1 MLERVIDFL
10 RPYLDAPWGYLVVGL
25 ATFLEN
31 SIGAGVIVPGETLV
45 LLGGVYAAIG
55 DLWLPLVIVIVV
67 IGAVLGDNVG
77 YWIGRR
83 YGRGFLERYGRRMF
97 VTPERIAVAERYYA
111 THGGKTIFFARF
123 IPVVRSVGFI
133 VAGVAHME
141 WKRFFVYDVAGALVW
156 GITHSLI
163 GYALGASYERWARY
177 STRAGIAILAVLV
190 LLIVGSKFL
199 VSRRTRELD
208 RTEAE
213 ILEHDA
219 DRAD

>member
-1 MLERVIDFL
+1 
-10 RPYLDAPWGYLVVGL
+10 
-25 ATFLEN
+25 
-31 SIGAGVIVPGETLV
+31 
-45 LLGGVYAAIG
+45 
-55 DLWLPLVIVIVV
+55 
-67 IGAVLGDNVG
+67 
-77 YWIGRR
+77 
-83 YGRGFLERYGRRMF
+83 MF